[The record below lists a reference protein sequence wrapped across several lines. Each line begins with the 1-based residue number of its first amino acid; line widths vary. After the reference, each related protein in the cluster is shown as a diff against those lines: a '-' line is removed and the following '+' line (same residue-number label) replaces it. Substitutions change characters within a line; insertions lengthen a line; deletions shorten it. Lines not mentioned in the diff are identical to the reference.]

1 MPGMPSASL
10 GQPPSAD
17 GLVLA
22 PFRALRYDSAR
33 VSSLAAVLSPPYD
46 VIDDQDARALA
57 RLDPHNIIRLILP
70 REDECGPEGP
80 YEHAAETLRG
90 WIADGTLRR
99 DVDPALYVLE
109 QQAGEARYRGVL
121 GALELRAPQDGVVLP
136 HEDVMPDPVEDRLA
150 LLRSTEANL
159 EPIFLVYEGGGVTST
174 LIDQARE
181 DPPLLTTTT
190 LDGITHRLWAMSD
203 PEHLAAITEDLRPR
217 QALIADGHHR
227 YAACLRYRSERR
239 RGMGAGPWDRTLS
252 LLVDVET
259 AAPQLTSI
267 SQVVPGLSFDEAV
280 RAAKPVARV
289 TTVTAAPV
297 DVVRQW
303 LSLNS
308 DPSSNDSP
316 AMALFGGDNRA
327 ALLSV
332 TAVEYGAATTAEF
345 LHDELLGKRWHRG
358 NGSTDVWYVHD
369 VDDAVQRAA
378 QANGV
383 AIALRP
389 PTVPEILTVAR
400 SGRTM
405 PRKSTS
411 FGPKPPDGLVLRTL
425 RET

>member
-1 MPGMPSASL
+1 MPGMPSAPL
-10 GQPPSAD
+10 GQSASAEA
-17 GLVLA
+17 GLVLT

-80 YEHAAETLRG
+80 YEHAAGTLRT

-99 DVDPALYVLE
+99 DLDPALYVLE
-109 QQAGEARYRGVL
+109 QQAGESRYHGVL

-136 HEDVMPDPVEDRLA
+136 HENVMPEPVADRLG
-150 LLRSTEANL
+150 LLRATEANL
-159 EPIFLVYEGGGVTST
+159 EPIFLVYEGGGVAST
-174 LIDQARE
+174 VIDQARQE
-181 DPPLLTTTT
+181 PPLVTTTT
-190 LDGITHRLWAMSD
+190 LDGITHRLWAISD
-203 PEHLAAITEDLRPR
+203 PDRLAAIAHDLRPR

-227 YAACLRYRSERR
+227 YAACLRYQRERR
-239 RGMGAGPWDRTLS
+239 GRMGPGPWDRALS

-267 SQVVPGLSFDEAV
+267 SQVVPGLSFDEAL
-280 RAAKPVARV
+280 RAAEPVARI
-289 TTVTAAPV
+289 TTVSAAPV

-303 LSLNS
+303 LSLDG
-308 DPSSNDSP
+308 DPSSSDPP
-316 AMALFGGDNRA
+316 AMAVFGGDRA

-332 TAVEYGAATTAEF
+332 AADEYGAATTAEF

-358 NGSTDVWYVHD
+358 NGNTDVWYVHD
-369 VDDAVQRAA
+369 IEDAVRRAA

-389 PTVPEILTVAR
+389 PTVPQILTVAR

-425 RET
+425 SET